1 MKGRY
6 RAVLRDPLPSYMHSL
21 PHQQGPPSDG
31 AFVITDGPTGISHH
45 HSESTVYVKAHSHG
59 CPSAG
64 LGPMYVMAY
73 PSLWWPPGSCNGPEI
88 PPLHPSTPALPHAYP
103 PVLGAGLRFTTLPC
117 PPALPPESFLLVSRT
132 SIIFSQHWLTL
143 LNVQN
148 DVLISAV
155 SQTVKAIWWTV
166 STTPGRILGQLKRKS
181 KKPRAGVSFLFIFTA
196 SLKYVF
202 FNSLN
207 FISVNNWIGHY
218 PVHISKLGIRILK

>member
-21 PHQQGPPSDG
+21 PHQQGPPSGG

-45 HSESTVYVKAHSHG
+45 HSESTVYVKAHSRD

-73 PSLWWPPGSCNGPEI
+73 PSLWWPPGSCNCPEI
-88 PPLHPSTPALPHAYP
+88 PPLHP
-103 PVLGAGLRFTTLPC
+103 TT
-117 PPALPPESFLLVSRT
+117 PALPPESFLLVSRT